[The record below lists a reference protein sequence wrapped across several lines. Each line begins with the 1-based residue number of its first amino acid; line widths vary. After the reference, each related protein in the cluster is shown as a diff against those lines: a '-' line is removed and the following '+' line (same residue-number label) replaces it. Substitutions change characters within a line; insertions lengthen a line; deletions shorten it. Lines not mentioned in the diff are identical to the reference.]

1 MNASACSGMASGGA
15 SVAKDSSEEDTKQD
29 AEEETI
35 MKFCAQLDDYTPTV
49 RMN

>member
-1 MNASACSGMASGGA
+1 MNASGMASGGA
-15 SVAKDSSEEDTKQD
+15 SVAKESLEEDTKED
-29 AEEETI
+29 AEQEI